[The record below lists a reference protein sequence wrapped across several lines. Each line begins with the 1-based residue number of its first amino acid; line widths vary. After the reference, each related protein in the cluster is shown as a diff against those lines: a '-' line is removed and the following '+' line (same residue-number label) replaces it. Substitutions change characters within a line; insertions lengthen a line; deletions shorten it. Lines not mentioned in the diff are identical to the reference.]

1 MEIFGRPVASYPR
14 DALRGRVA
22 VVMQKAQL
30 FGGTIRSNLL
40 WGNKDATDADLWAA
54 LETAQAADFVRA
66 KPLGLD
72 EPVEQGGRNLSGGQ
86 KQRLTIARAL
96 VGKPDILILDDS
108 ASALDYATDAAL
120 RKALAALP
128 GALTVFIVSQRAA
141 SLQHADQILV
151 LDDGHLV
158 GIGTHSALRSSCPVY
173 EEIYESQFKK
183 GRQKHECKSKNKLT
197 PQQRKATLNRVLHKI
212 RPYSAFVVCSLLVA
226 AVSVAAQLYIPIL
239 CGDAIDKMLGKGN
252 VDLAGVLRIAVSIL
266 VVAAVAA
273 LAQWLL
279 SVCNNRITF
288 SVSRDLRNEALRKI
302 QTLPLSYLDSH
313 PSGDIVSRMVADV
326 DTFADGLLMGFTQ
339 LFSGILT
346 ILGTLLFM
354 LRENVPITLVVV
366 CITPLSLVVAGFLAK
381 RSYGYFQSQSTVRGK
396 QTALV
401 NEMIEGQKV
410 VQAFGHEAESLAAFD
425 EVNGQ
430 LQDVSLKAIFF
441 SSLTNPATRFVN
453 NIVYAGV
460 GLVGALYAVRGG
472 ITIGQLSV
480 FLSYANQYTKPFNE
494 ISGVVTELQ
503 NALACAARVFELL
516 DAEDQVPEAE
526 NAAALQPDG
535 HVQLQDVSFR
545 YLPDRPLIEGL
556 SLDVQPGQ
564 RIAIVGPTGC
574 GKTTL
579 INLLMRFYDV
589 NSGSIKVS
597 GTDIRDVTRAS
608 LRGSY
613 GMVLQDTWLRAGT
626 VRENIAY
633 GKPDATMDEVI
644 AAAKAAHAHS
654 FIRRLPDGYD
664 TVIAEDGG
672 NISQGQK
679 QLLCIARVMLCLP
692 PMLILDEATSSIDTR
707 TEVRI
712 QKAFARMM
720 QGRTSFIVA
729 HRLSTIREADVILVM
744 KDGHIVEQGNHD
756 QLLAQGGFYAKL
768 YNSQFE
774 GVQT

>member
-1 MEIFGRPVASYPR
+1 MSA
-14 DALRGRVA
+14 
-22 VVMQKAQL
+22 KA
-30 FGGTIRSNLL
+30 
-40 WGNKDATDADLWAA
+40 K
-54 LETAQAADFVRA
+54 
-66 KPLGLD
+66 
-72 EPVEQGGRNLSGGQ
+72 
-86 KQRLTIARAL
+86 
-96 VGKPDILILDDS
+96 
-108 ASALDYATDAAL
+108 
-120 RKALAALP
+120 
-128 GALTVFIVSQRAA
+128 
-141 SLQHADQILV
+141 
-151 LDDGHLV
+151 
-158 GIGTHSALRSSCPVY
+158 SS
-173 EEIYESQFKK
+173 
-183 GRQKHECKSKNKLT
+183 LT
-197 PQQRKATLNRVLHKI
+197 PEQRKATLRRVLEKI
-212 RPYSAFVVCSLLVA
+212 RPYRFFVGCSLIVA

-239 CGDAIDKMLGKGN
+239 CGSAIDLMLGKGR
-252 VDLAGVLRIAVSIL
+252 VDFDGVMQIIVQI
-266 VVAAVAA
+266 VAVAILA
-273 LAQWLL
+273 AFAQWLL

-288 SVSRDLRNEALRKI
+288 SVSRDLRNAALRKI

-313 PSGDIVSRMVADV
+313 PSGDIVSRMIADV

-339 LFSGILT
+339 LFSGLLT
-346 ILGTLLFM
+346 IFGTLLFM
-354 LRENVPITLVVV
+354 LWENVPITLVVV
-366 CITPLSLVVAGFLAK
+366 CITPLSLVVASFLAK
-381 RSYGYFQSQSTVRGK
+381 RSYKYFQGQSTVRGE

-410 VQAFGHEAESLAAFD
+410 VQAFGHEAESLASFD
-425 EVNGQ
+425 EVNTW

-441 SSLTNPATRFVN
+441 SSMTNPATRFVN

-460 GLVGALYAVRGG
+460 GLVGAIYAVAGG
-472 ITIGQLSV
+472 ITIGQLSI
-480 FLSYANQYTKPFNE
+480 FLNYANQYTKPFNE

-516 DAEDQVPEAE
+516 DADDQVPEAE
-526 NAAALQPDG
+526 HARVLQPDG
-535 HVQLQDVSFR
+535 HVELKDVSFR

-556 SLDVQPGQ
+556 NLDVKPGQ

-589 NSGSIKVS
+589 NGGSITVS
-597 GTDIRDVTRAS
+597 GDDIRNVTRAS

-633 GKPDATMDEVI
+633 GKPDATDEEIV
-644 AAAKAAHAHS
+644 AAARAAHADS

-712 QKAFARMM
+712 QAAFARMM

-756 QLLAQGGFYAKL
+756 ELLAQGGFYAKL

-774 GVQT
+774 GVET

>member
-1 MEIFGRPVASYPR
+1 MSA
-14 DALRGRVA
+14 
-22 VVMQKAQL
+22 KA
-30 FGGTIRSNLL
+30 
-40 WGNKDATDADLWAA
+40 
-54 LETAQAADFVRA
+54 
-66 KPLGLD
+66 
-72 EPVEQGGRNLSGGQ
+72 
-86 KQRLTIARAL
+86 
-96 VGKPDILILDDS
+96 
-108 ASALDYATDAAL
+108 
-120 RKALAALP
+120 
-128 GALTVFIVSQRAA
+128 
-141 SLQHADQILV
+141 
-151 LDDGHLV
+151 
-158 GIGTHSALRSSCPVY
+158 
-173 EEIYESQFKK
+173 
-183 GRQKHECKSKNKLT
+183 KNKLT

-613 GMVLQDTWLRAGT
+613 GMVLQETWLRTGT

>member
-1 MEIFGRPVASYPR
+1 MSA
-14 DALRGRVA
+14 
-22 VVMQKAQL
+22 KA
-30 FGGTIRSNLL
+30 
-40 WGNKDATDADLWAA
+40 
-54 LETAQAADFVRA
+54 
-66 KPLGLD
+66 
-72 EPVEQGGRNLSGGQ
+72 
-86 KQRLTIARAL
+86 
-96 VGKPDILILDDS
+96 
-108 ASALDYATDAAL
+108 
-120 RKALAALP
+120 
-128 GALTVFIVSQRAA
+128 
-141 SLQHADQILV
+141 
-151 LDDGHLV
+151 
-158 GIGTHSALRSSCPVY
+158 
-173 EEIYESQFKK
+173 
-183 GRQKHECKSKNKLT
+183 KNKLT

-266 VVAAVAA
+266 VVAGVAA

-339 LFSGILT
+339 LFSGVLT

-354 LRENVPITLVVV
+354 LSENVAITLVVV
-366 CITPLSLVVAGFLAK
+366 CITPLSLLVASFLAK
-381 RSYGYFQSQSTVRGK
+381 RSYKYFQGQSSVRGE

-410 VQAFGHEAESLAAFD
+410 VQAFGHEAESLDAFD
-425 EVNGQ
+425 EVNGR

-441 SSLTNPATRFVN
+441 SSMTNPATRFVN

-480 FLSYANQYTKPFNE
+480 FLNYANQYTKPFNE

-516 DAEDQVPEAE
+516 DADDQIPETE
-526 NAAALQPDG
+526 NAAVLQPDG
-535 HVQLQDVSFR
+535 HVQLEDVSFR

-556 SLDVQPGQ
+556 SLDVKPGQ

-589 NSGSIKVS
+589 NGGAIKVS
-597 GTDIRDVTRAS
+597 GTDIRSVTRAS

-633 GKPDATMDEVI
+633 GKPDATLDEVV
-644 AAAKAAHAHS
+644 AAAKAAHADS

-756 QLLAQGGFYAKL
+756 ELLAAGGFYAKL

-774 GVQT
+774 GVET

>member
-1 MEIFGRPVASYPR
+1 MSA
-14 DALRGRVA
+14 
-22 VVMQKAQL
+22 KA
-30 FGGTIRSNLL
+30 
-40 WGNKDATDADLWAA
+40 
-54 LETAQAADFVRA
+54 
-66 KPLGLD
+66 
-72 EPVEQGGRNLSGGQ
+72 
-86 KQRLTIARAL
+86 
-96 VGKPDILILDDS
+96 
-108 ASALDYATDAAL
+108 
-120 RKALAALP
+120 
-128 GALTVFIVSQRAA
+128 
-141 SLQHADQILV
+141 
-151 LDDGHLV
+151 
-158 GIGTHSALRSSCPVY
+158 
-173 EEIYESQFKK
+173 
-183 GRQKHECKSKNKLT
+183 KSRLT
-197 PQQRKATLNRVLHKI
+197 PQQRKATLRRVLEKI
-212 RPYSAFVVCSLLVA
+212 RPYNFFVVCSLIVA

-239 CGDAIDKMLGKGN
+239 CGSAIDLMLGKGT
-252 VDLAGVLRIAVSIL
+252 VDFAGVMRIVVQIV
-266 VVAAVAA
+266 VVAVIAA
-273 LAQWLL
+273 FAQWLL

-288 SVSRDLRNEALRKI
+288 SVSRDLRNAALRKI

-339 LFSGILT
+339 MFSGLLT
-346 ILGTLLFM
+346 IFGTLLFM
-354 LRENVPITLVVV
+354 LKENVPITLVVV
-366 CITPLSLVVAGFLAK
+366 CITPLSLVVASFLAK
-381 RSYGYFQSQSTVRGK
+381 RSYKYFQGQSSVRGE

-410 VQAFGHEAESLAAFD
+410 VQAFGHEAESLDAFD
-425 EVNGQ
+425 EVNGR

-441 SSLTNPATRFVN
+441 SSMTNPATRFVN

-460 GLVGALYAVRGG
+460 GLVGAVYAVAGG
-472 ITIGQLSV
+472 ITIGQLSI
-480 FLSYANQYTKPFNE
+480 FLNYANQYTKPFNE

-516 DAEDQVPEAE
+516 DAEDQIPEAE
-526 NAAALQPDG
+526 NAKALQTDG
-535 HVQLQDVSFR
+535 HVELKDVSFR

-556 SLDVQPGQ
+556 DLDVKPGQ

-589 NSGSIKVS
+589 NGGSIEVA
-597 GTDIRDVTRAS
+597 GEDVRNVTRAS

-613 GMVLQDTWLRAGT
+613 GMVLQETWLRAGT

-633 GKPDATMDEVI
+633 GKPDATDEEI
-644 AAAKAAHAHS
+644 LAAAKAAHADS
-654 FIRRLPDGYD
+654 FIRRLPNGYD

-712 QKAFARMM
+712 QAAFARMM

-744 KDGHIVEQGNHD
+744 KDGRIVEQGDHD
-756 QLLAQGGFYAKL
+756 ELLAQGGFYAKL

-774 GVQT
+774 GVET

>member
-1 MEIFGRPVASYPR
+1 MSA
-14 DALRGRVA
+14 
-22 VVMQKAQL
+22 KA
-30 FGGTIRSNLL
+30 
-40 WGNKDATDADLWAA
+40 
-54 LETAQAADFVRA
+54 
-66 KPLGLD
+66 
-72 EPVEQGGRNLSGGQ
+72 
-86 KQRLTIARAL
+86 
-96 VGKPDILILDDS
+96 
-108 ASALDYATDAAL
+108 
-120 RKALAALP
+120 KA
-128 GALTVFIVSQRAA
+128 
-141 SLQHADQILV
+141 
-151 LDDGHLV
+151 
-158 GIGTHSALRSSCPVY
+158 
-173 EEIYESQFKK
+173 
-183 GRQKHECKSKNKLT
+183 KLT
-197 PQQRKATLNRVLHKI
+197 PEQRKATLTRVLHKI
-212 RPYSAFVVCSLLVA
+212 RPYSLFVVCSLIVA

-239 CGDAIDKMLGKGN
+239 CGDAIDLMLGKDN
-252 VDLAGVLRIAVSIL
+252 VDFAGVGRIIVEVL
-266 VVAAVAA
+266 VVAVVAA
-273 LAQWLL
+273 FAQWLL

-339 LFSGILT
+339 LFSGVLT

-354 LRENVPITLVVV
+354 LSENVVITLVVV
-366 CITPLSLVVAGFLAK
+366 CITPLSLLVASFLAK
-381 RSYGYFQSQSTVRGK
+381 RSYKYFQGQSSVRGE

-410 VQAFGHEAESLAAFD
+410 VQAFGHEAESLDAFD
-425 EVNGQ
+425 EVNGR

-441 SSLTNPATRFVN
+441 SSMTNPATRFVN

-480 FLSYANQYTKPFNE
+480 FLNYANQYTKPFNE

-516 DAEDQVPEAE
+516 DADDQIPEAE
-526 NAAALQPDG
+526 NASVLQPDG
-535 HVQLQDVSFR
+535 HVQLEDVSFR

-556 SLDVQPGQ
+556 SLDVKPGQ

-589 NSGSIKVS
+589 NGGAIKVS
-597 GTDIRDVTRAS
+597 GTDIRSVTRAS

-633 GKPDATMDEVI
+633 GKPDATLDEVV
-644 AAAKAAHAHS
+644 AAAKAAHADS

-756 QLLAQGGFYAKL
+756 ELLAAGGFYAKL

-774 GVQT
+774 GVET